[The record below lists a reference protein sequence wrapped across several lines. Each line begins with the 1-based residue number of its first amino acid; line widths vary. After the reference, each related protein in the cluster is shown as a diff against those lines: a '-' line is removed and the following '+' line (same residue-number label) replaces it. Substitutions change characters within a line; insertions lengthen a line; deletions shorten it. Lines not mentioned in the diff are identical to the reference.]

1 MTERQAPG
9 NGSGTRPGRRPTMS
23 DVAEKAGVSRALVSL
38 IFRNAPGASEQTRQ
52 RVFDVAREIG
62 YRPDTAARTLAS
74 SRTKTLGVMLTI
86 RNPFH
91 ADLVESCYAEAD
103 QLGYEIVLST
113 TVPTR
118 DEERAVDALLEHRCE
133 ALILFGPK
141 TSEEYLTRLSKE
153 HPVVAISRKVPKAQL
168 DAVRTA
174 EAKGVRQAVDY
185 LVTQGHRDIVHIDGG
200 TGPGSAERRK
210 AYRAA
215 MRKHGLAERTR
226 VIPGNHTEDS
236 GMRAA
241 DVLLGEE
248 SLPTAVLAA
257 NDRCALGLLG
267 ALHKAGVKVPQEVSV
282 VGYDD
287 SRVAMLSH
295 IGLTTVHQ
303 NADELGRLAVRT
315 AVERIESPNAPARE
329 LVLDPELR
337 VRDTTGPPR

>member
-1 MTERQAPG
+1 
-9 NGSGTRPGRRPTMS
+9 MS
-23 DVAEKAGVSRALVSL
+23 DVAKQAGVSRALVSL
-38 IFRNAPGASEQTRQ
+38 IFRNAPGASEQTRE
-52 RVFDVAREIG
+52 RVFEVAREIG

-74 SRTKTLGVMLTI
+74 SRTKTLGVLLTI

-91 ADLVESCYAEAD
+91 ADLVEACYAEAD
-103 QLGYEIVLST
+103 RLGFDIVLST

-118 DEERAVDALLEHRCE
+118 DEERAIDALLGHRCE

-141 TSEEYLTRLSKE
+141 ASAAYLTQLGRE
-153 HPVVAISRKVPKAQL
+153 YPVVSISRRVPDAPL
-168 DAVRTA
+168 DVVHTA

-185 LVTQGHRDIVHIDGG
+185 LVGEGHRDIIHIDGG
-200 TGPGSAERRK
+200 TGPGSAERKR

-215 MRKHGLAERTR
+215 MRKHGLADHGR

-236 GMRAA
+236 GVHAA
-241 DVLLGEE
+241 EVLLAEDA
-248 SLPTAVLAA
+248 LPTAVLAA

-303 NADELGRLAVRT
+303 NADELGRLAVRA
-315 AVERIESPNAPARE
+315 AVERTETPAMPGRE

-337 VRDTTGPPR
+337 VRGTSGPPR